1 MKMCFGAFKCQKINL
16 DCSCSKKIGVMMTL
30 VGTMKVKLKF
40 PWQGLG
46 MVKGIKT
53 SIVMTIFATPFA

>member
-1 MKMCFGAFKCQKINL
+1 
-16 DCSCSKKIGVMMTL
+16 MTL